1 MSFGLGG
8 KFHTDRKAPF
18 TATFTVG
25 RKPVSVIA
33 SGVVSI
39 SGKRAVLPGG
49 LTLRCP

>member
-1 MSFGLGG
+1 
-8 KFHTDRKAPF
+8 
-18 TATFTVG
+18 
-25 RKPVSVIA
+25 VIA